1 MNIVF
6 LAPFG
11 LRPKGTVIARMVP
24 LAAELQ
30 ARGCRV
36 VIIAPPYTNPDDGGT
51 VEIVRGVEVRN
62 IPLGP
67 FAGAA
72 AAPVL
77 AWRLFQA
84 ARAERPD
91 LIHLFKPKGYA
102 GLAAMLQV
110 CCARLGLAMPPL
122 FVDCD
127 DLEGKGGMNE
137 LHGYSRAEQALFA
150 FQEQWLPRRAR
161 GVTVASRALE
171 VMVASL
177 GVAAERLLYLPN
189 CVEDRPPASGA
200 GVRRQLGIPPDAP
213 VLLLYTRFFEF
224 NQAQLHGVLHQV
236 HGRVPQVRILVVGR
250 GRHGEEDLLVQAARA
265 GGYAAALVM
274 AGWVTPELLP
284 HYLAA
289 GDVAIYPFDDTPL
302 NRAKCPAKLTE
313 LLVAG
318 IPVVADRVGQ
328 IAEYLAPLAGDLLC
342 EPGDHAA
349 MVERS
354 VQLLLDPERRRAVA
368 AAARTQILQ
377 SFAWNSFAG
386 LLHEFYERRLSGSPC
401 H

>member
-24 LAAELQ
+24 LAAQLQ

-51 VEIVRGVEVRN
+51 VELVRGVEVRN

-91 LIHLFKPKGYA
+91 LVHLFKPKGYA

-137 LHGYSRAEQALFA
+137 LHGYSRAEKALFA

-171 VMVASL
+171 AMVTDL
-177 GVAAERLLYLPN
+177 GVPTGRLLYLPN

-200 GVRRQLGIPPDAP
+200 GVRRELGIPPDAP

-224 NQAQLHGVLHQV
+224 HQAHLHAVLAEVQR
-236 HGRVPQVRILVVGR
+236 RVPDLRILVVGR
-250 GRHGEEDLLVQAARA
+250 GRHGEEELLMRAARD
-265 GGYAAALVM
+265 GGYVSALVM
-274 AGWVTPELLP
+274 AGWVTPERLP
-284 HYLAA
+284 QYLAA
-289 GDVAIYPFDDTPL
+289 GDVAIYPFNDTPL

-318 IPVVADRVGQ
+318 IPVVADRVGH
-328 IAEYLAPLAGDLLC
+328 IPEYLAPLAGDLLC

-349 MVERS
+349 MAGRCI
-354 VQLLLDPERRRAVA
+354 QLLLDPDRCRTVA
-368 AAARTQILQ
+368 AVGRDHILGAF
-377 SFAWNSFAG
+377 SWASCAG
-386 LLHEFYERRLSGSPC
+386 VLQEFYERRLSGSPC
-401 H
+401 N